1 MLRPGMIVANSA
13 ICAGQARFGCGFGG
27 RDRHRS
33 LPAGTNSA
41 RHRSILKEVEMK
53 TSLVA
58 LVVLAAL
65 PLLAAD
71 VEQFLLPVSP
81 SVVHCGYESRYETR
95 LVAFNDSRE
104 TPDLLCATGDC
115 AAVQPLATV
124 EFAGGYAGGT
134 PLPAFVYLPKESAR
148 RMRMSLVVE
157 SSERS
162 RLDERSYT
170 ELPIVSA
177 REFTTGKMQFVGV
190 RVDEGFRQT
199 VRMYGLDGERGGQ
212 VMMRVYPMDS
222 GMLLHECVHEI
233 SSITHEKTAEGY
245 DLRPAFGMECDM
257 SEHIPARNQKVR
269 IELEPITKGLQYW
282 AFISITNNKTQHF
295 YTVLGR

>member
-1 MLRPGMIVANSA
+1 MKSAVA
-13 ICAGQARFGCGFGG
+13 
-27 RDRHRS
+27 
-33 LPAGTNSA
+33 
-41 RHRSILKEVEMK
+41 
-53 TSLVA
+53 A

-95 LVAFNDSRE
+95 LMAFNQSAEDQE
-104 TPDLLCATGDC
+104 VLCAEEGC
-115 AAVQPLATV
+115 ADVKPLATI
-124 EFAGGYAGGT
+124 EMTGGYAGGT
-134 PLPAFVYLPKESAR
+134 PLPAYLYLPKDSAER
-148 RMRMSLVVE
+148 LRMSLVVE

-177 REFTTGKMQFVGV
+177 KEFTKGKMQFVGV

-199 VRMYGLDGERGGQ
+199 VRMYGLDGRKDGA

-222 GMLLHECVHEI
+222 SDLLHSCVHII
-233 SSITHEKTAEGY
+233 SPITEQQTADGR

-257 SEHIPARNQKVR
+257 SAHIAARNQKVR
-269 IELEPITKGLQYW
+269 IELEPITQGLEYW
-282 AFISITNNKTQHF
+282 AFISVTNNKTQHF